1 MTVLHTVN
9 KSPFECRTLESCF
22 AHALDGSVVLFIED
36 GVYAALAESGVS
48 ELVSVH
54 AERLKVYA
62 LESDLDARGIVPARR
77 HSAVSRSF
85 QQPTSTPGSIGSARG
100 VDRP

>member
-77 HSAVSRSF
+77 HSAVD
-85 QQPTSTPGSIGSARG
+85 T
-100 VDRP
+100 VDYQGFVSLAVECDVVQAWL